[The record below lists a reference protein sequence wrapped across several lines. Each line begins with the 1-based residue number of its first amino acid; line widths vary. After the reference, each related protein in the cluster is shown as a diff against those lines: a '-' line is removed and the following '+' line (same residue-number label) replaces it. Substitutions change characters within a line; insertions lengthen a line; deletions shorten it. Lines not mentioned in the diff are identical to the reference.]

1 MRWEGIFLADSITT
15 KKTLAAALKDL
26 AFTEPFAKISI
37 GDICKRCDMSRK
49 TFYYHFKDKEDLVN
63 WIFEAEF
70 VLRAKDRTY
79 DSVWLAL
86 EDLLDYF
93 YRHHAFYR
101 KVLQQDGRN
110 SFSAYFGDLIHSI
123 FIEQLKTI
131 TGDSAAGEF
140 QVNFVAD
147 GMVCML
153 KRWLAQPDCL
163 TPEEL
168 IAELKVG
175 ADVMAKYILQSLP
188 EEK

>member
-1 MRWEGIFLADSITT
+1 LADSITT

-26 AFTEPFAKISI
+26 AFTEPFSKISI
-37 GDICKRCDMSRK
+37 GDICKRCEMSRK

-70 VLRAKDRTY
+70 VQRARERQY
-79 DSVWLAL
+79 DTVWHAL
-86 EDLLDYF
+86 EDLLGYF

-101 KVLQQDGRN
+101 KVLQQEGRN
-110 SFSAYFGDLIHSI
+110 SFSAYFGELIHSV
-123 FIEQLKTI
+123 FVEQLKMI
-131 TGDSAAGEF
+131 AGDSAASEI
-140 QVNFVAD
+140 QVDFVAD

-168 IAELKVG
+168 IAELKTG
-175 ADVMAKYILQSLP
+175 ADVMARYIAESLRA
-188 EEK
+188 EN